1 MSEDCVCLSLD
12 CRFYGRPW
20 LSSQRVD
27 LFNRMSEWGMN
38 TYLYAPKDDDKH
50 RASWRDLYSLEE
62 AEQLSHLLL
71 QASSRGI
78 IFIYAIAPGLDM
90 TFSSSQE
97 ISLLKRKLDQVS
109 ALGCNSFAILFDDID
124 TDLCPADDKMFSS
137 FAHAQV
143 ATANE
148 LYCHLDRPNVFLF
161 CPTEYCES
169 RAVPSVA
176 KSQYLQHI
184 GAELDPGIDIMWTG
198 PKVISKT
205 ISLSSIQELSGILR
219 RPPVLWD
226 NLHANDYD
234 QRRLFLGPYS
244 GRSVSLRS
252 HLNGVLTNPNCEFSA
267 NYIAI
272 HTLAQ
277 WSRSSLQLCKKP
289 SPTPTG
295 ISVGGRRSGKRV

>member
-1 MSEDCVCLSLD
+1 MWRRREQFLCGVVEG
-12 CRFYGRPW
+12 FYGRPW

-161 CPTEYCES
+161 CPTGS
-169 RAVPSVA
+169 
-176 KSQYLQHI
+176 
-184 GAELDPGIDIMWTG
+184 
-198 PKVISKT
+198 
-205 ISLSSIQELSGILR
+205 
-219 RPPVLWD
+219 
-226 NLHANDYD
+226 
-234 QRRLFLGPYS
+234 
-244 GRSVSLRS
+244 
-252 HLNGVLTNPNCEFSA
+252 
-267 NYIAI
+267 
-272 HTLAQ
+272 
-277 WSRSSLQLCKKP
+277 
-289 SPTPTG
+289 
-295 ISVGGRRSGKRV
+295 